1 MAPEVELRYDAPG
14 YRPNADHQD
23 RRRLLMIRA
32 LVSAAPAARRGGRR
46 AARSVVLGLAMA
58 LGLATARAQDQQDP
72 YSATVKV
79 DATADSAAAARTL
92 ARTDGQRRALAEVV
106 QRLSGASEPPPLPKL
121 DDQAITDMVDSFEV
135 ANEKMSKVRYLADYT
150 FHFRSARIQKLMRS
164 INVAIAAQNPGSD
177 NPANDRPAPEQSAAK
192 PVVVLAVFQD
202 GDEAVLWNDPNPW
215 REAWGQIPLA
225 TAPVRLSLPLGGA
238 GDLSVIDAD
247 QALAGDADALTGIA
261 QKNGGDEVIVA
272 LATERRDG
280 DRATGLDVAIK
291 RYRQGRL
298 TDSRGETIDAQPGE
312 SEADLFKR
320 AAGLVMADIEHG
332 APATS
337 DKEASLAATVPIAS
351 LNDWVVL
358 QRRLAAVPGI
368 RRIDL
373 LSLSRRQAKV
383 EIRYVGNPDQL
394 KSSLAQA
401 DLSLNGG
408 DPDWRLAPA
417 GTPAPN

>member
-1 MAPEVELRYDAPG
+1 
-14 YRPNADHQD
+14 
-23 RRRLLMIRA
+23 MIRA
-32 LVSAAPAARRGGRR
+32 LVSAAPAARRSGGG
-46 AARSVVLGLAMA
+46 AARFVVLGLAMA
-58 LGLATARAQDQQDP
+58 LGLATAQAQQDP

-92 ARTDGQRRALAEVV
+92 ARTDGQRRALTDVV
-106 QRLSGASEPPPLPKL
+106 QRLAGASEAPPLPKL

-150 FHFRSARIQKLMRS
+150 FHFRAARIQKLMRS
-164 INVAIAAQNPGSD
+164 INVAMAAQNPDSDNPGSD
-177 NPANDRPAPEQSAAK
+177 NPAGDKPAPEQPAAK

-202 GDEAVLWNDPNPW
+202 GDEAVLWDDPNPW

-225 TAPVRLSLPLGGA
+225 TAPAKLLLPLGGA

-247 QALAGDADALTGIA
+247 EASAGDADALTRIA

-312 SEADLFKR
+312 SEGDLFKR
-320 AAGLVMADIEHG
+320 AAGLVMADLEHG

-358 QRRLAAVPGI
+358 RRRLAAVPAI

-417 GTPAPN
+417 GAPAPN